1 MREISIR
8 TKEDVADFVSRQPMT
23 RAGAGVV
30 LIALGGVFVD
40 AYDFASLGIGVQ
52 GLQAEFNLAP
62 SQLGTIT
69 AIMGVGAVLGGI
81 AGGYLTD
88 KVGRL
93 RMFVVDLI
101 CLVVATLGAALS
113 PNIESLL
120 FFRFLMGVGVG
131 LDYPV
136 AFSFLAEF
144 VNKWRR
150 AGSIALWVF
159 LWQVAVAVSV
169 VVALTIYMLGY
180 VEHLWRFAVGFGALP
195 ALVILLLRGKYMW
208 ESPLWAAHYVGLTEA
223 ARLLEKTYDV
233 KVRVE
238 GSLASTAK
246 AVSTSYTAIFSRPYL
261 ARTLLVSVVSMT
273 QSLEYFAVGFYLPSI
288 SVAIFGKDFVYAATG
303 TLVSTVAGMVGGL
316 IAAAYV
322 DRLGVRRLIIAGYG
336 IIAISLVLFWATAG
350 RVSPYLSIV
359 LIYAF
364 ILGQTL
370 GPGSVSASLA
380 ALSYP
385 TSLRGTGT
393 GWAQG
398 MVRGGTIIGL
408 FFFPPLLAK
417 VGLSTLMLMLTLSPL
432 TGLLA
437 LWLVKWEPVGNQTED
452 DLVQGSMARPKNQT
466 GSLASLASKTPGS

>member
-1 MREISIR
+1 MSEIVIR
-8 TKEDVADFVSRQPMT
+8 TKDDVADFVGRQPMT
-23 RAGAGVV
+23 RSGFGVV

-40 AYDFASLGIGVQ
+40 AYDFASLGIGVP
-52 GLQAEFNLAP
+52 GLRAEFNLAP

-69 AIMGVGAVLGGI
+69 AIMGVGAVIGGV

-101 CLVVATLGAALS
+101 CLVIATLGAALS
-113 PNIESLL
+113 PNIYALL

-144 VNKWRR
+144 VNKTRR

-169 VVALTIYMLGY
+169 MVALAIYALGY
-180 VEHLWRFAVGFGALP
+180 VDHLWRFAVGFGAVP
-195 ALVILLLRGKYMW
+195 ALIILLLRGKYMW
-208 ESPLWAAHYVGLTEA
+208 ESPLWAAHHAGLAEA
-223 ARLLEKTYDV
+223 ARLLEKTYHV

-238 GSLASTAK
+238 ERVAAVVDV
-246 AVSTSYTAIFSRPYL
+246 VSTSYTAIFSQPYL
-261 ARTLLVSVVSMT
+261 ARTVLVSVISIT

-288 SVAIFGKDFVYAATG
+288 SAVIFGNDFVYAAIG
-303 TLVSTVAGMVGGL
+303 TLVSTVAGVIGGL
-316 IAAAYV
+316 LAAAYV
-322 DRLGVRRLIIAGYG
+322 DRLGVRRLIIAGYSVV
-336 IIAISLVLFWATAG
+336 IASLILFWWTANH
-350 RVSPYLSIV
+350 VSPYVSIM
-359 LIYAF
+359 LIYVF
-364 ILGQTL
+364 IFGQTL

-385 TSLRGTGT
+385 TLLRGTGA

-398 MVRGGTIIGL
+398 MVRVGTIVGL

-417 VGLSTLMLMLTLSPL
+417 IGLSNLMLVLALSPL

-437 LWLVKWEPVGNQTED
+437 LWLIKWEPVGSPTED
-452 DLVQGSMARPKNQT
+452 DVVEGHAV
-466 GSLASLASKTPGS
+466 PGAEPAT